1 MKHKNIPDHWR
12 KKKKKKHHNLLPF
25 KQKNNY
31 LNDRTAPWKI
41 QGILFFATM
50 VTIILIIPTLIV
62 LPYVADNEQHNADE
76 AESDQ
81 VDISLGDS
89 PFSVAVMRASS
100 EKVEDVPLETYVA
113 RVVASE
119 MPAEFELEAL
129 KAQSLAART
138 FIVNHMVSQDSSGK
152 SDVTDT
158 VSDQVYHSKQE
169 LRDLLED
176 DFEWKME
183 KVKKAVKATKGEIL
197 TYNDAP
203 ITASFFST
211 SNGYTENSE
220 DYWENKVPYLRSVKS
235 PWDKGSPKFL
245 DQEIFTIAKVEDVLG
260 VKLPNSGDINMEIS
274 RTEGKRVGQ
283 LTIAGK
289 KISGRKVRQK
299 LELQSSDFTIEQKN
313 DHLIFTTQ
321 GFGHGVGMSQYGANG
336 MAKQGKTYKQIVKHY
351 YQGVEISSINQ
362 TAPTLVAK

>member
-1 MKHKNIPDHWR
+1 MKRHNIPGKW
-12 KKKKKKHHNLLPF
+12 KKKKNRHSNLLLF
-25 KQKNNY
+25 KKKTKY
-31 LNDRTAPWKI
+31 LTQRTAPWKL
-41 QGILFFATM
+41 QGIFLIASL
-50 VTIILIIPTLIV
+50 VTIILVIPTLIV
-62 LPYVADNEQHNADE
+62 VPFVADNDQHTAN
-76 AESDQ
+76 ESQSAQ
-81 VDISLGDS
+81 VDISMGDS

-100 EKVEDVPLETYVA
+100 DKVENVPVETYVA

-119 MPAEFELEAL
+119 MPGEFEPEAL
-129 KAQSLAART
+129 KAQALTART
-138 FIVNHMVSQDSSGK
+138 FIVNHMVSQDKSDK

-169 LRDLLED
+169 LRDLLD
-176 DFEWKME
+176 GDFEWKME
-183 KVKKAVKATKGEIL
+183 KIKKAVKATKGKIL
-197 TYNDAP
+197 TYEGSP

-245 DQEIFTIAKVEDVLG
+245 DQEVFTIAKVEEALG
-260 VKLPNSGDINMEIS
+260 VQLPDSGDIKMEIT
-274 RTEGKRVGQ
+274 RTEGKRVDK
-283 LTIAGK
+283 LKIADEK
-289 KISGRKVRQK
+289 FSGRTVREN

-321 GFGHGVGMSQYGANG
+321 GFGHGIGMSQYGANG
-336 MAKQGKTYKQIVKHY
+336 MAKQGKSYKEIVKHY
-351 YQGVEISSINQ
+351 YQGVEISSINK

>member
-12 KKKKKKHHNLLPF
+12 KKMKKKRNNLLPF
-25 KQKNNY
+25 KQKNKY
-31 LNDRTAPWKI
+31 LKDRTAPWKI
-41 QGILFFATM
+41 QGILFFASM
-50 VTIILIIPTLIV
+50 ITIILIIPTLIV
-62 LPYVADNEQHNADE
+62 VPFVADNEQHNADE
-76 AESDQ
+76 SESGQ

-100 EKVEDVPLETYVA
+100 EKVENVPLETYVA

-138 FIVNHMVSQDSSGK
+138 FIVNHMVSQESPGK

-176 DFEWKME
+176 DFKWKME
-183 KVKKAVKATKGEIL
+183 KVKKAVKATKGQIL
-197 TYNDAP
+197 TYNDTP

-220 DYWENKVPYLRSVKS
+220 DYWKNKVPYLRSVKS

-245 DQEIFTIAKVEDVLG
+245 DQKIFTIAKVEDALG
-260 VKLPNSGDINMEIS
+260 VKLPNSGNINMKIT
-274 RTEGKRVGQ
+274 RTEGERVDQ
-283 LTIAGK
+283 L
-289 KISGRKVRQK
+289 KISGKKLSGRTVRQE

-336 MAKQGKTYKQIVKHY
+336 MAKQGKSYKQIVKHY